1 MPELC
6 RYPWVSLMTG
16 TITRNF
22 LNTYFAERGLPFA
35 PAIELATTDLILPA
49 IEHNLGI
56 GFLPP
61 EFVRGALDMGSVFQI
76 HFPDE
81 MPHRRIFKVLR
92 QRHFENLCWNISVTY
107 KKAFS
112 YSIRKAKPVL
122 CFARIAK
129 AILGGIT
136 LHNSIFLFHKKTPLQ
151 EQNSCGGVVFLTKLA
166 AYRKGL
172 FILWSVPFPIAN
184 FFKILTILSDIL
196 LMLNK
201 LVVHLLDEVGTTV
214 C

>member
-1 MPELC
+1 MAMISSIPFAMEDPLIVHTVHSYTDILIGGTKYSHLKGKTTSLPELC

-61 EFVRGALDMGSVFQI
+61 EFVRGALDIGSVFQI

-81 MPHRRIFKVLR
+81 MPHRRISLVYDTEYPQSIAATTFRKFMLE
-92 QRHFENLCWNISVTY
+92 HFSQL
-107 KKAFS
+107 
-112 YSIRKAKPVL
+112 
-122 CFARIAK
+122 
-129 AILGGIT
+129 
-136 LHNSIFLFHKKTPLQ
+136 
-151 EQNSCGGVVFLTKLA
+151 
-166 AYRKGL
+166 
-172 FILWSVPFPIAN
+172 
-184 FFKILTILSDIL
+184 
-196 LMLNK
+196 
-201 LVVHLLDEVGTTV
+201 
-214 C
+214 

>member
-1 MPELC
+1 MSKNITTTAAALTKQGVSEGTVTTAVSGITKGMGTVGANTTKSMMKVETVTSVVKGKTTSLPELC

-81 MPHRRIFKVLR
+81 MPHRRISLVYDTEYPQSIAATTFRKFMLE
-92 QRHFENLCWNISVTY
+92 HFSQL
-107 KKAFS
+107 
-112 YSIRKAKPVL
+112 
-122 CFARIAK
+122 
-129 AILGGIT
+129 
-136 LHNSIFLFHKKTPLQ
+136 
-151 EQNSCGGVVFLTKLA
+151 
-166 AYRKGL
+166 
-172 FILWSVPFPIAN
+172 
-184 FFKILTILSDIL
+184 
-196 LMLNK
+196 
-201 LVVHLLDEVGTTV
+201 
-214 C
+214 

>member
-1 MPELC
+1 
-6 RYPWVSLMTG
+6 MTG

-81 MPHRRIFKVLR
+81 MPHRRISLVYDTESSKYCG
-92 QRHFENLCWNISVTY
+92 NDISKIYAGTFQSLI

-112 YSIRKAKPVL
+112 YSA
-122 CFARIAK
+122 
-129 AILGGIT
+129 
-136 LHNSIFLFHKKTPLQ
+136 KTPLQ

-166 AYRKGL
+166 AYRKEL

-184 FFKILTILSDIL
+184 FFKILTILSDTAYAQQACRSSS
-196 LMLNK
+196 
-201 LVVHLLDEVGTTV
+201 G
-214 C
+214 